1 MEFEWNEVEA
11 ADNIRKHR
19 VAFDEAARSFTDMH
33 AFQYVER
40 SMNYGEERFVSIGMS
55 NGILYFVVYTE
66 RGDTVRLISAR
77 RATRTEQKTM
87 TETDRDRERRLREL
101 REMTDEEVVARA
113 LADPDAQP
121 TPEGWLAT
129 AKRVPRVKTIRRAL
143 GMTQEAFAE
152 RYMIPLGTLRD
163 WEQGRSEPDQATRA
177 YLKVIA
183 KEPETVSRALGTR
196 SAA

>member
-1 MEFEWNEVEA
+1 
-11 ADNIRKHR
+11 
-19 VAFDEAARSFTDMH
+19 
-33 AFQYVER
+33 
-40 SMNYGEERFVSIGMS
+40 
-55 NGILYFVVYTE
+55 
-66 RGDTVRLISAR
+66 
-77 RATRTEQKTM
+77 M
-87 TETDRDRERRLREL
+87 TETDKDRERRLREL

-121 TPEGWLAT
+121 LPEGWLAT

-143 GMTQEAFAE
+143 GMTQEEFAE

-163 WEQGRSEPDQATRA
+163 WEQGRTEPDQATRA